1 MKSGLTIAISAL
13 IAVWGSGCAE
23 SGAPHDSTASPTT
36 QTTTVH
42 TSPYADGDDPGESG
56 GAVRIPLGHSV
67 KVAVP
72 ADAVL
77 DIKGL
82 QGWDKAAL
90 RCAVTDGAGQPVGL
104 LPPPAG
110 AEPERAAHGGT
121 WISMWT
127 VAAPP
132 GELTIGCA
140 DPDSKIAES
149 STSFI
154 RVVPRGM
161 NP

>member
-1 MKSGLTIAISAL
+1 MEVCGE
-13 IAVWGSGCAE
+13 VRFDHC
-23 SGAPHDSTASPTT
+23 PTT
-36 QTTTVH
+36 
-42 TSPYADGDDPGESG
+42 PYADGDDPGESA
-56 GAVRIPLGHSV
+56 GAVRIPLGDSV

-82 QGWDKAAL
+82 HGWDKAAL
-90 RCAVTDGAGQPVGL
+90 HCTVTDGAGQPVGL

-110 AEPERAAHGGT
+110 GDPEQAAHGGT

-132 GELTIGCA
+132 GELAIGCA
-140 DPDSKIAES
+140 GPDSKIPES